1 MFNQTYKQISGNI
14 QRKDINETLKFS
26 YSNFFTK
33 FGVFILAMGSVIML
47 YAIGIGPTQGNWGET
62 GNMVARILLDI
73 VGPLVKVS
81 DGIFFLMLL
90 AWVIMPYYNRGAA
103 SVQGSLIGLI
113 WVITT
118 FFSISSIITLVLVIV
133 QGWISFFVQLFIIFM
148 YLCVSTYIWIMK
160 VHGKETKISNLKM
173 TITTLALMLIIN
185 IVMVI
190 YSVIVKHLNFE
201 LALGSASVIL
211 YILLIFLLFYQLD
224 RVYKMIYI
232 QKYNRQFRVAYK
244 IPDKK
249 WWFTAKR
256 AAKQRG
262 NTKMD
267 DNESSFSYKT
277 YLWGIVGFIV
287 FALIYTPLVW
297 LPIIKNRL
305 QTGVG
310 NSTLFWIVNCIGVI
324 PFIAVYG
331 LIKAM
336 FKKWRKEKGSK

>member
-1 MFNQTYKQISGNI
+1 MFNQTYKQISGYI

>member
-1 MFNQTYKQISGNI
+1 MFNQSYKQISGYI

-33 FGVFILAMGSVIML
+33 FGVFILAMGFVIML

-73 VGPLVKVS
+73 VGPLVKIS

-90 AWVIMPYYNRGAA
+90 AWVVIPYYNRGIAA
-103 SVQGSLIGLI
+103 VQGSLIGL
-113 WVITT
+113 VLCLTT

-173 TITTLALMLIIN
+173 TITTLELMLIIN

-224 RVYKMIYI
+224 RTYKMIYI
-232 QKYNRQFRVAYK
+232 QKYNRQFRIAYK

-256 AAKQRG
+256 AAKHPRVYPPVEEGTKESTPKEG
-262 NTKMD
+262 NKH
-267 DNESSFSYKT
+267 
-277 YLWGIVGFIV
+277 G
-287 FALIYTPLVW
+287 
-297 LPIIKNRL
+297 
-305 QTGVG
+305 
-310 NSTLFWIVNCIGVI
+310 
-324 PFIAVYG
+324 
-331 LIKAM
+331 
-336 FKKWRKEKGSK
+336 

>member
-1 MFNQTYKQISGNI
+1 MFNQTYKQISGYI

-33 FGVFILAMGSVIML
+33 FGVFILAMGFVFGL

-73 VGPLVKVS
+73 VGPLVKIS
-81 DGIFFLMLL
+81 DCIFFLMLL
-90 AWVIMPYYNRGAA
+90 AWVIMPYYNRGVA

-113 WVITT
+113 WCITT

-173 TITTLALMLIIN
+173 TITTLELMLIIN

-190 YSVIVKHLNFE
+190 YSVIVKHLNFV

-224 RVYKMIYI
+224 RVYKVIYI

-256 AAKQRG
+256 AAKHPRVYPPVEEG
-262 NTKMD
+262 TK
-267 DNESSFSYKT
+267 EP
-277 YLWGIVGFIV
+277 
-287 FALIYTPLVW
+287 TP
-297 LPIIKNRL
+297 
-305 QTGVG
+305 
-310 NSTLFWIVNCIGVI
+310 
-324 PFIAVYG
+324 
-331 LIKAM
+331 
-336 FKKWRKEKGSK
+336 KEENKHG

>member
-1 MFNQTYKQISGNI
+1 MFNQTYKQISGYI
-14 QRKDINETLKFS
+14 SRKDINEILKFS

-33 FGVFILAMGSVIML
+33 FGVFILAMGFVFGL
-47 YAIGIGPTQGNWGET
+47 YALGTGPAQGDWGET
-62 GNMVARILLDI
+62 GNRVVSILINI
-73 VGPLVKVS
+73 VGPLVKIS
-81 DGIFFLMLL
+81 DLIFFLMLL
-90 AWVIMPYYNRGAA
+90 AWVIMPYYNRGTA

-201 LALGSASVIL
+201 LALISASVIL
-211 YILLIFLLFYQLD
+211 YILVIFLLFYQLD
-224 RVYKMIYI
+224 RVYKVIYI

-256 AAKQRG
+256 AAKHPRVYPPVEG
-262 NTKMD
+262 ETKG
-267 DNESSFSYKT
+267 EYKD
-277 YLWGIVGFIV
+277 G
-287 FALIYTPLVW
+287 
-297 LPIIKNRL
+297 R
-305 QTGVG
+305 
-310 NSTLFWIVNCIGVI
+310 
-324 PFIAVYG
+324 
-331 LIKAM
+331 
-336 FKKWRKEKGSK
+336 

>member
-1 MFNQTYKQISGNI
+1 MFNQTYKQISGYI

-33 FGVFILAMGSVIML
+33 FGVFILAMGFVIML

-73 VGPLVKVS
+73 VGPLVKIS

-90 AWVIMPYYNRGAA
+90 AWVVIPYYNRGIAA
-103 SVQGSLIGLI
+103 VQGSLIGL
-113 WVITT
+113 VLCLTT

-173 TITTLALMLIIN
+173 TITTLELMLIIN

-224 RVYKMIYI
+224 RTYKMIYI
-232 QKYNRQFRVAYK
+232 QKYNRQFRIAYK

-256 AAKQRG
+256 AAKHPRVYPPVEEGTKESTPKEG
-262 NTKMD
+262 NKH
-267 DNESSFSYKT
+267 
-277 YLWGIVGFIV
+277 G
-287 FALIYTPLVW
+287 
-297 LPIIKNRL
+297 
-305 QTGVG
+305 
-310 NSTLFWIVNCIGVI
+310 
-324 PFIAVYG
+324 
-331 LIKAM
+331 
-336 FKKWRKEKGSK
+336 

>member
-1 MFNQTYKQISGNI
+1 MFNQTYKQISGYI
-14 QRKDINETLKFS
+14 SRKDINETLKFS

-33 FGVFILAMGSVIML
+33 FGVFILAMGFVFGL

-73 VGPLVKVS
+73 VGPLVKIS

-90 AWVIMPYYNRGAA
+90 AWVVIPYYNRGIAA
-103 SVQGSLIGLI
+103 VQGSLIGLI

-173 TITTLALMLIIN
+173 TIITLALMLIIN

-201 LALGSASVIL
+201 LALVPASVIL
-211 YILLIFLLFYQLD
+211 YILVIFLLFYQLD

-232 QKYNRQFRVAYK
+232 QKYNRQFRIAYK

-256 AAKQRG
+256 AAKHPRVYPPVEG
-262 NTKMD
+262 ETKG
-267 DNESSFSYKT
+267 EYKD
-277 YLWGIVGFIV
+277 G
-287 FALIYTPLVW
+287 
-297 LPIIKNRL
+297 R
-305 QTGVG
+305 
-310 NSTLFWIVNCIGVI
+310 
-324 PFIAVYG
+324 
-331 LIKAM
+331 
-336 FKKWRKEKGSK
+336 

>member
-1 MFNQTYKQISGNI
+1 MFNFTYKEISKYI
-14 QRKDINETLKFS
+14 RKKDIDTVLSFS
-26 YSNFFTK
+26 YSGFFKK
-33 FGVFILAMGSVIML
+33 FGVFILAMGFVFGL
-47 YAIGIGPTQGNWGET
+47 YAVGIGPAQGNWGET

-73 VGPLVKVS
+73 VGPLVKIS
-81 DGIFFLMLL
+81 DCIFFLMLL

-113 WVITT
+113 WCITT

-173 TITTLALMLIIN
+173 TITTLELMLIIN

-190 YSVIVKHLNFE
+190 YSVIVKHLNFV

-224 RVYKMIYI
+224 RVYKVIYI

-256 AAKQRG
+256 AAKHPRVYPPVEEG
-262 NTKMD
+262 TK
-267 DNESSFSYKT
+267 EP
-277 YLWGIVGFIV
+277 
-287 FALIYTPLVW
+287 TP
-297 LPIIKNRL
+297 
-305 QTGVG
+305 
-310 NSTLFWIVNCIGVI
+310 
-324 PFIAVYG
+324 
-331 LIKAM
+331 
-336 FKKWRKEKGSK
+336 KEENKHG

>member
-1 MFNQTYKQISGNI
+1 MFNQSYKQISVYI

-33 FGVFILAMGSVIML
+33 FGVFILAIGFVIML
-47 YAIGIGPTQGNWGET
+47 YVIGIGPAQGNWGET
-62 GNMVARILLDI
+62 GNRVASILI
-73 VGPLVKVS
+73 NIRGPLVKIS
-81 DGIFFLMLL
+81 DLIFFLMLL
-90 AWVIMPYYNRGAA
+90 AWVIMPYYNRGVA
-103 SVQGSLIGLI
+103 SVQGSLIGLV
-113 WVITT
+113 WGITT

-160 VHGKETKISNLKM
+160 IHGKETRISNLKT

-185 IVMVI
+185 IVMAT

-224 RVYKMIYI
+224 RVYKLIYI

-256 AAKQRG
+256 AAKHPRVYPPVEEG
-262 NTKMD
+262 TK
-267 DNESSFSYKT
+267 EP
-277 YLWGIVGFIV
+277 
-287 FALIYTPLVW
+287 TP
-297 LPIIKNRL
+297 
-305 QTGVG
+305 
-310 NSTLFWIVNCIGVI
+310 
-324 PFIAVYG
+324 
-331 LIKAM
+331 
-336 FKKWRKEKGSK
+336 KEENKHG

>member
-1 MFNQTYKQISGNI
+1 MFNQSYKQISGYI

-33 FGVFILAMGSVIML
+33 FGVFILAIGFVIML
-47 YAIGIGPTQGNWGET
+47 YVIGIGPAQGNWGET
-62 GNMVARILLDI
+62 GNRVASILI
-73 VGPLVKVS
+73 NIMGPLVKIS
-81 DGIFFLMLL
+81 DLIFFLMLL
-90 AWVIMPYYNRGAA
+90 AWVIMPYYNRGVA
-103 SVQGSLIGLI
+103 SVQGSLIGLV
-113 WVITT
+113 WGITT

-160 VHGKETKISNLKM
+160 IHGKETRNSNLKA

-185 IVMVI
+185 IVMAT

-224 RVYKMIYI
+224 RVYKLIYI

-256 AAKQRG
+256 AAKHPRVYPPVEEG
-262 NTKMD
+262 TK
-267 DNESSFSYKT
+267 EP
-277 YLWGIVGFIV
+277 
-287 FALIYTPLVW
+287 TP
-297 LPIIKNRL
+297 
-305 QTGVG
+305 
-310 NSTLFWIVNCIGVI
+310 
-324 PFIAVYG
+324 
-331 LIKAM
+331 
-336 FKKWRKEKGSK
+336 KEENKHG

>member
-1 MFNQTYKQISGNI
+1 MFNQTYKQISGYI

-33 FGVFILAMGSVIML
+33 FGVFILAMGFVFGL

-73 VGPLVKVS
+73 VGPLVKIS

-90 AWVIMPYYNRGAA
+90 AWVVIPYYNRGIAA
-103 SVQGSLIGLI
+103 VQGSLIGLI

-173 TITTLALMLIIN
+173 TIITLALMLIIN

-201 LALGSASVIL
+201 LALVPASVIL
-211 YILLIFLLFYQLD
+211 YILVIFLLFYQLD

-232 QKYNRQFRVAYK
+232 QKYNRQFRIAYK

-256 AAKQRG
+256 AAKHPRVYPPVEG
-262 NTKMD
+262 ETKG
-267 DNESSFSYKT
+267 EYKD
-277 YLWGIVGFIV
+277 G
-287 FALIYTPLVW
+287 
-297 LPIIKNRL
+297 R
-305 QTGVG
+305 
-310 NSTLFWIVNCIGVI
+310 
-324 PFIAVYG
+324 
-331 LIKAM
+331 
-336 FKKWRKEKGSK
+336 

>member
-1 MFNQTYKQISGNI
+1 MAQPVKWPKIPLESEWVHSMFNQTYKQISGYI
-14 QRKDINETLKFS
+14 SRKDINEILKFS

-33 FGVFILAMGSVIML
+33 FGVFILAMGFVFGL
-47 YAIGIGPTQGNWGET
+47 YVVGTGPAQGDWGET
-62 GNMVARILLDI
+62 GNRVASILINI
-73 VGPLVKVS
+73 VGPLVKIS

-113 WVITT
+113 WCITT

-173 TITTLALMLIIN
+173 TITTLELMLIIN

-190 YSVIVKHLNFE
+190 YSVIVKHLNFV

-224 RVYKMIYI
+224 RVYKVIYI

-256 AAKQRG
+256 AAKHPRVYPPVEEGTKEPTPKEG
-262 NTKMD
+262 NKH
-267 DNESSFSYKT
+267 
-277 YLWGIVGFIV
+277 G
-287 FALIYTPLVW
+287 
-297 LPIIKNRL
+297 
-305 QTGVG
+305 
-310 NSTLFWIVNCIGVI
+310 
-324 PFIAVYG
+324 
-331 LIKAM
+331 
-336 FKKWRKEKGSK
+336 

>member
-1 MFNQTYKQISGNI
+1 MAQPVKWPKIPLESEWVHSMFNQTYKQISGYI
-14 QRKDINETLKFS
+14 SRKDINEILKFS

-33 FGVFILAMGSVIML
+33 FGVFILAMGFVFGL
-47 YAIGIGPTQGNWGET
+47 YVVGTGPAQGDWGET
-62 GNMVARILLDI
+62 GNRVASILINI
-73 VGPLVKVS
+73 VGPLVKIS

-90 AWVIMPYYNRGAA
+90 AWVIMPYYNRGVA

-113 WVITT
+113 WCITT

-173 TITTLALMLIIN
+173 TITTLELMLIIN

-190 YSVIVKHLNFE
+190 YSVIVKHLNFV

-224 RVYKMIYI
+224 RVYKVIYI

-256 AAKQRG
+256 AAKHPRVYPPVEEGTKEPTPKEG
-262 NTKMD
+262 NKH
-267 DNESSFSYKT
+267 
-277 YLWGIVGFIV
+277 G
-287 FALIYTPLVW
+287 
-297 LPIIKNRL
+297 
-305 QTGVG
+305 
-310 NSTLFWIVNCIGVI
+310 
-324 PFIAVYG
+324 
-331 LIKAM
+331 
-336 FKKWRKEKGSK
+336 

>member
-1 MFNQTYKQISGNI
+1 MFNQSYKQISGYI

-33 FGVFILAMGSVIML
+33 FGVFILAIGFVIML
-47 YAIGIGPTQGNWGET
+47 YVIGIGPAQGNWGET
-62 GNMVARILLDI
+62 GNRVASILI
-73 VGPLVKVS
+73 NIMGPLVKIS
-81 DGIFFLMLL
+81 DLIFFLMLL
-90 AWVIMPYYNRGAA
+90 AWVIMPYYNRGVA
-103 SVQGSLIGLI
+103 SVQGSLIGLV
-113 WVITT
+113 WGITT

-160 VHGKETKISNLKM
+160 IHGKETRISNLKA

-185 IVMVI
+185 IVMAT

-224 RVYKMIYI
+224 RVYKLIYI

-256 AAKQRG
+256 AAKHPRVYPPVEEG
-262 NTKMD
+262 TK
-267 DNESSFSYKT
+267 EP
-277 YLWGIVGFIV
+277 
-287 FALIYTPLVW
+287 TP
-297 LPIIKNRL
+297 
-305 QTGVG
+305 
-310 NSTLFWIVNCIGVI
+310 
-324 PFIAVYG
+324 
-331 LIKAM
+331 
-336 FKKWRKEKGSK
+336 KEENKHG

>member
-1 MFNQTYKQISGNI
+1 MFNQSYKQISEYI

-33 FGVFILAMGSVIML
+33 FGVFILAIGFVIML
-47 YAIGIGPTQGNWGET
+47 YVIGIGPAQGNWGET
-62 GNMVARILLDI
+62 GNRVASILI
-73 VGPLVKVS
+73 NIMGPLVKIS
-81 DGIFFLMLL
+81 DLIFFLMLL
-90 AWVIMPYYNRGAA
+90 AWVIMPYYNRGVA
-103 SVQGSLIGLI
+103 SVQGSLIGLV
-113 WVITT
+113 WGITT

-160 VHGKETKISNLKM
+160 IHGKETRISNLKA

-185 IVMVI
+185 IVMAT

-224 RVYKMIYI
+224 RVYKLIYI

-256 AAKQRG
+256 AAKHPRVYPPVEEG
-262 NTKMD
+262 TK
-267 DNESSFSYKT
+267 EP
-277 YLWGIVGFIV
+277 
-287 FALIYTPLVW
+287 TP
-297 LPIIKNRL
+297 
-305 QTGVG
+305 
-310 NSTLFWIVNCIGVI
+310 
-324 PFIAVYG
+324 
-331 LIKAM
+331 
-336 FKKWRKEKGSK
+336 KEENKHG

>member
-1 MFNQTYKQISGNI
+1 MFNQSYKQISGYI

-33 FGVFILAMGSVIML
+33 FGVFILAIGFVIML
-47 YAIGIGPTQGNWGET
+47 YVIGIGPAQGNWGET
-62 GNMVARILLDI
+62 GNRVASILI
-73 VGPLVKVS
+73 NIMGPLVKIS
-81 DGIFFLMLL
+81 DLIFFLMLL
-90 AWVIMPYYNRGAA
+90 AWVIMPYYNRGVA
-103 SVQGSLIGLI
+103 SVQGSLIGLV
-113 WVITT
+113 WGITT

-160 VHGKETKISNLKM
+160 IHGKETRISNLKA

-185 IVMVI
+185 IVMAT

-224 RVYKMIYI
+224 RVYKLIYI

-256 AAKQRG
+256 AAKHPRVYPPVEEG
-262 NTKMD
+262 KK
-267 DNESSFSYKT
+267 EP
-277 YLWGIVGFIV
+277 
-287 FALIYTPLVW
+287 TP
-297 LPIIKNRL
+297 
-305 QTGVG
+305 
-310 NSTLFWIVNCIGVI
+310 
-324 PFIAVYG
+324 
-331 LIKAM
+331 
-336 FKKWRKEKGSK
+336 KEENKHG

>member
-1 MFNQTYKQISGNI
+1 MFNQSYKQISEYI

-33 FGVFILAMGSVIML
+33 FGVFILAIGFVIML
-47 YAIGIGPTQGNWGET
+47 YVIGIGPAQGNWGET
-62 GNMVARILLDI
+62 GNRVASILI
-73 VGPLVKVS
+73 NIMGPLVKIS
-81 DGIFFLMLL
+81 DLIFFLMLL
-90 AWVIMPYYNRGAA
+90 AWVIMPYYNRGVA
-103 SVQGSLIGLI
+103 SVQGSLIGLV
-113 WVITT
+113 WGITT

-160 VHGKETKISNLKM
+160 IHGKETRISNLKA

-185 IVMVI
+185 IVMAT

-224 RVYKMIYI
+224 RVYKLIYI

-244 IPDKK
+244 ILDKK

-256 AAKQRG
+256 AAKHPRVYPPVEEG
-262 NTKMD
+262 TK
-267 DNESSFSYKT
+267 EP
-277 YLWGIVGFIV
+277 
-287 FALIYTPLVW
+287 TP
-297 LPIIKNRL
+297 
-305 QTGVG
+305 
-310 NSTLFWIVNCIGVI
+310 
-324 PFIAVYG
+324 
-331 LIKAM
+331 
-336 FKKWRKEKGSK
+336 KEENKHG

>member
-1 MFNQTYKQISGNI
+1 MFNFTYKEISKYI
-14 QRKDINETLKFS
+14 RKKDIDTVLSFS
-26 YSNFFTK
+26 YSGFFKK
-33 FGVFILAMGSVIML
+33 FGVFILAMGFVFGL
-47 YAIGIGPTQGNWGET
+47 YAVGIGPAQGDWGET

-73 VGPLVKVS
+73 VGPLVKIS
-81 DGIFFLMLL
+81 DCIFFLMLL
-90 AWVIMPYYNRGAA
+90 AWVVIPYYNRGIAA
-103 SVQGSLIGLI
+103 VQGSLIGLV
-113 WVITT
+113 WCLTT

-160 VHGKETKISNLKM
+160 VHDKETKISNLKA

-190 YSVIVKHLNFE
+190 YSIIVKHLNFE

-224 RVYKMIYI
+224 RVYKLIYI

-256 AAKQRG
+256 AAKHPRVYPPVEEGTKEPMPKEG
-262 NTKMD
+262 NKH
-267 DNESSFSYKT
+267 
-277 YLWGIVGFIV
+277 G
-287 FALIYTPLVW
+287 
-297 LPIIKNRL
+297 
-305 QTGVG
+305 
-310 NSTLFWIVNCIGVI
+310 
-324 PFIAVYG
+324 
-331 LIKAM
+331 
-336 FKKWRKEKGSK
+336 

>member
-1 MFNQTYKQISGNI
+1 MFNQTYKQISGYI
-14 QRKDINETLKFS
+14 SRKDINEILKFS

-33 FGVFILAMGSVIML
+33 FGVFILAMGFVFGL

-173 TITTLALMLIIN
+173 TITTLELMLIIN

-190 YSVIVKHLNFE
+190 YSVIVKHLNFV

-224 RVYKMIYI
+224 RVYKVIYI

-256 AAKQRG
+256 AAKHPRVYPPVEG
-262 NTKMD
+262 ETKG
-267 DNESSFSYKT
+267 EYKD
-277 YLWGIVGFIV
+277 G
-287 FALIYTPLVW
+287 
-297 LPIIKNRL
+297 R
-305 QTGVG
+305 
-310 NSTLFWIVNCIGVI
+310 
-324 PFIAVYG
+324 
-331 LIKAM
+331 
-336 FKKWRKEKGSK
+336 